1 MDHTHNFNIP
11 NAVLP
16 RLLVVPSFNSA
27 VTPADQ
33 LTIEY
38 LHLIFNADTL
48 IFGKDAKLVFREAEN
63 ILLGASGRLPEG
75 MAQQWWQ
82 YTVEN
87 ASPLHVTWFTSCPN
101 WFVWDSMSRK
111 QQLLL
116 HCRLSGTVFLVQADW
131 ILKLLL
137 QSGKRYRCIRCCSLR
152 LRRSFFPQAVRLTIH
167 PQQHKQ
173 YILLCWKNGTT
184 ARILLL
190 QNDSSVVMMLCILA
204 ILILP
209 APPTGILPLVLYSL
223 RPDTPNQKEIP
234 L

>member
-137 QSGKRYRCIRCCSLR
+137 QSGKRYRCIRWKERHYSSHFVVAEWQFCCDD
-152 LRRSFFPQAVRLTIH
+152 AVHSCNINFAR
-167 PQQHKQ
+167 
-173 YILLCWKNGTT
+173 T
-184 ARILLL
+184 AHRY
-190 QNDSSVVMMLCILA
+190 
-204 ILILP
+204 
-209 APPTGILPLVLYSL
+209 PPTGAVLVKT
-223 RPDTPNQKEIP
+223 RHA
-234 L
+234 

>member
-1 MDHTHNFNIP
+1 MEILTE
-11 NAVLP
+11 AVLP
-16 RLLVVPSFNSA
+16 RLLVVPSFNSTI
-27 VTPADQ
+27 TPADQ

-63 ILLGASGRLPEG
+63 ILLEASGRRPEG

-82 YTVEN
+82 YTVKI
-87 ASPLHVTWFTSCPN
+87 AGPLHVTWFTSCPN

-137 QSGKRYRCIRCCSLR
+137 QSGKWYRCIRCCSIR
-152 LRRSFFPQAVRLTIH
+152 LRCSFFPQAVRLTSH
-167 PQQHKQ
+167 PRHSAAQMI
-173 YILLCWKNGTT
+173 YFLVWKERHYSSHFVDAEWQFCCDDAVHSCNINFART
-184 ARILLL
+184 AHRY
-190 QNDSSVVMMLCILA
+190 
-204 ILILP
+204 
-209 APPTGILPLVLYSL
+209 PPTGAVLVKT
-223 RPDTPNQKEIP
+223 RHA
-234 L
+234 